1 MRPAILLLAGDPEG
15 GVDGLTDDPAQADA
29 LLDATL
35 ALARATG
42 GVGRVLLFHPLEAE
56 PALTARALGFR
67 LWPADGGTAGA
78 RWASAFRQAGELG
91 YDGAITIGL
100 TAAVLEAGQL
110 DEVVELLATKPAV
123 VVPDDR
129 GGITALA
136 LQRHE
141 PALTPATAEPPD
153 VETLQRRARQ
163 LRIPLLELEPHR
175 ALTADGLAGYLADR
189 R

>member
-1 MRPAILLLAGDPEG
+1 MRPALLLLAGDPEG
-15 GVDGLTDDPAQADA
+15 GVDDLTDDPALAGA
-29 LLDATL
+29 LLDAAL

-67 LWPADGGTAGA
+67 LWPADGETVGA
-78 RWASAFRQAGELG
+78 RWANAFRQAGELG
-91 YDGAITIGL
+91 YDGAVTVGL
-100 TAAVLEAGQL
+100 SAAVLEVGRL
-110 DEVVELLATKPAV
+110 DEVVELLATNAAV

-141 PALTPATAEPPD
+141 PALVPATAEPPD

-163 LRIPLLELEPHR
+163 LRIPLLELEPHP
-175 ALTADGLAGYLADR
+175 ALTGDGLAGYLADR